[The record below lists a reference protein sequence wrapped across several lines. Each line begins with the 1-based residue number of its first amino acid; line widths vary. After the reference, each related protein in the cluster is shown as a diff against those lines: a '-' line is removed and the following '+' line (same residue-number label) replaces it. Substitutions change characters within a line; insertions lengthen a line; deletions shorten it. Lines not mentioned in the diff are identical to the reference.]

1 MDLEIFDFQPSSFP
15 FPSKDME
22 KIIIELMKKDILNE
36 VCPVRSVLDG
46 IGGKWSILILDT
58 LGKEGTMRFNEI
70 SKALGDIS
78 QKMLTSTLRL
88 LEADGIV
95 SRKMY
100 PEIPPRVEYELTE
113 LGKDLL
119 PNIRNLIDWGHKNF
133 ETIQKNRKA
142 FESKI

>member
-1 MDLEIFDFQPSSFP
+1 MRTK
-15 FPSKDME
+15 SK
-22 KIIIELMKKDILNE
+22 LND

-58 LGKEGTMRFNEI
+58 LGEKGTLRFNEI

-88 LEADGIV
+88 LEADGII

-100 PEIPPRVEYELTE
+100 AEIPPRVEYELTE
-113 LGKDLL
+113 LGHDLL
-119 PNIRNLIDWGHKNF
+119 PSIRSLINWGHKNI
-133 ETIQKNRKA
+133 ETIQRNRKV
-142 FESKI
+142 FEDNL

>member
-1 MDLEIFDFQPSSFP
+1 
-15 FPSKDME
+15 
-22 KIIIELMKKDILNE
+22 MKTTSRLSD

-58 LGKEGTMRFNEI
+58 LGAKGKLRFSEI

-88 LEADGIV
+88 LESDGII

-100 PEIPPRVEYELTE
+100 AEIPPRVEYELTE
-113 LGKDLL
+113 LGYDLL
-119 PNIRNLIDWGHKNF
+119 PNIRNLIDWGHKNI
-133 ETIQKNRKA
+133 ETIQRNRKM
-142 FESKI
+142 FEDNL

>member
-1 MDLEIFDFQPSSFP
+1 MKTK
-15 FPSKDME
+15 SK
-22 KIIIELMKKDILNE
+22 LND

-46 IGGKWSILILDT
+46 IGGKWSILILDVLGEKGT
-58 LGKEGTMRFNEI
+58 LRFSEI

-100 PEIPPRVEYELTE
+100 AEIPPRVEYELTE
-113 LGKDLL
+113 LGHDLL
-119 PNIRNLIDWGHKNF
+119 PNIRSLIQWSYKNI
-133 ETIQKNRKA
+133 EIIKKNRKA
-142 FESKI
+142 FEDNL

>member
-1 MDLEIFDFQPSSFP
+1 MRTK
-15 FPSKDME
+15 SK
-22 KIIIELMKKDILNE
+22 LND

-46 IGGKWSILILDT
+46 IGSKWSILILDILGEKGT
-58 LGKEGTMRFNEI
+58 LRFSEI

-100 PEIPPRVEYELTE
+100 AEIPPRVEYELTE
-113 LGKDLL
+113 LGNDLL
-119 PNIRNLIDWGHKNF
+119 PNIRNLIGWGHRNI
-133 ETIQKNRKA
+133 EAIQRNRKI
-142 FESKI
+142 FENSL

>member
-1 MDLEIFDFQPSSFP
+1 
-15 FPSKDME
+15 
-22 KIIIELMKKDILNE
+22 MKTKSRLQE

-46 IGGKWSILILDT
+46 IGGKWSILILDILGTKGT
-58 LGKEGTMRFNEI
+58 LRFSEI

-113 LGKDLL
+113 LGYDLL
-119 PNIRNLIDWGHKNF
+119 PNIKGLIDWGHKNI
-133 ETIQKNRKA
+133 EVIQKHRKA
-142 FESKI
+142 FEANL

>member
-1 MDLEIFDFQPSSFP
+1 
-15 FPSKDME
+15 
-22 KIIIELMKKDILNE
+22 MKTTSRLND

-58 LGKEGTMRFNEI
+58 LGAKGKLRFSEI

-88 LEADGIV
+88 LESYGII

-100 PEIPPRVEYELTE
+100 AEIPPRVEYELTE
-113 LGKDLL
+113 LGYDLL
-119 PNIRNLIDWGHKNF
+119 PNIRNLIDWGHKNI
-133 ETIQKNRKA
+133 ETIQRNRKM
-142 FESKI
+142 FEDNL

>member
-1 MDLEIFDFQPSSFP
+1 MRTNDI
-15 FPSKDME
+15 SKD
-22 KIIIELMKKDILNE
+22 

-46 IGGKWSILILDT
+46 VGGKWSMLILDT
-58 LGKEGTMRFNEI
+58 LGKEGTLRFSEI

-100 PEIPPRVEYELTE
+100 AEIPPRVEYELTS
-113 LGKDLL
+113 LGRDLL
-119 PNIRNLIDWGHKNF
+119 PNIQNLIVWGHENF
-133 ETIQKNRKA
+133 AVIQKNRKV
-142 FESKI
+142 FEGSL